1 MASSWH
7 IYVAAQSRS
16 SDAANDGENIVEID
30 KSNVLLMG
38 PTGSGN
44 SLFFEWRESFI
55 PQNDSIATDWYAF
68 VRICPQEKHCLQKH

>member
-16 SDAANDGENIVEID
+16 ADAANDDENIVEID

-44 SLFFEWRESFI
+44 SIFFEQRESFI
-55 PQNDSIATDWYAF
+55 PQNDSVAADWYAF
-68 VRICPQEKHCLQKH
+68 IHICSQEKHCLQKH